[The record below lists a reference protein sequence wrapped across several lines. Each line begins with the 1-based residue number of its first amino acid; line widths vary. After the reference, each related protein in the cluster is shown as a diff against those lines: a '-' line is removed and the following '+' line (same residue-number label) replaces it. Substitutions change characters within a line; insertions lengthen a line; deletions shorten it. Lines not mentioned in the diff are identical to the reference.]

1 MSAGTS
7 ASSESGSLD
16 VAILVADAVG
26 YSRAM
31 SRDEAAALGAFGA
44 SRRLID
50 PLIRQHGG
58 RIFATAGDSILA
70 EFGCAD
76 GAVGCAVAIQRGIET
91 ALAAGALLMR
101 FRIGVH
107 LGPVHRVET
116 DLLGATVNIAARLEG
131 LSNTGGICISAAV
144 RDALGSLDGLVLE
157 PVGQRIL
164 KNIEAPIE
172 VLRIRLGEPGR
183 EDFLEQRRLG
193 VAVLPFTDPSGE
205 VAGYLADGLA
215 DDLIAGL
222 ARFRTL
228 AVMGRG
234 ATFHYRGAAV
244 DPRRVAADLG
254 VGFVV
259 RGTCV
264 AEGAAL
270 RIGIE
275 LVAAGTGPVLWAE
288 RFKGTASDLLATQDT
303 IVERVVAALAGRI
316 AAAGQAD
323 SIRRRPASPEAF
335 DLVLQ
340 GIFHAHQTEPAA
352 TATALR
358 LFDEALALEP
368 DYPLALAWQ
377 ALMQLRRW
385 GWAPTGGGDLQ
396 PLLER
401 ARRAATL
408 DPGDGWCQLVLGQVA
423 MYAGDLDLAAV
434 HHKRATALNP
444 FDAHILALRSPL
456 AVYLGK
462 PEEGVLLIQR
472 ALRLDPFP
480 PPWYASNHGL
490 ALYAARRYAEAAAAY
505 AAAAMPQTGVLAGLA
520 ASLARLGD
528 AAGARQAAARLMARE
543 PHFRVDVF
551 MTMRPFREAADR
563 RHLREGLRLAGLP
576 G

>member
-1 MSAGTS
+1 MSP
-7 ASSESGSLD
+7 ESGSPEA
-16 VAILVADAVG
+16 AILVADAVG

-31 SRDEAAALGAFGA
+31 SRDEGAALDAFGA

-50 PLIRQHGG
+50 PLIREHGG
-58 RIFATAGDSILA
+58 RIFATAGDSVLA
-70 EFGCAD
+70 EFAQAD
-76 GAVGCAVAIQRGIET
+76 GAVGCAVAIQRGVEAAI
-91 ALAAGALLMR
+91 AAGALLMR
-101 FRIGVH
+101 FRMGVH
-107 LGPVHRVET
+107 LGPVHRVAN
-116 DLLGATVNIAARLEG
+116 DLLGDTVNVAARLEG
-131 LSNTGGICISAAV
+131 LSNTGGVCISATV
-144 RDALGSLDGLVLE
+144 RDALGSLDGLALE
-157 PVGQRIL
+157 PIGQRIL

-193 VAVLPFTDPSGE
+193 VAVLPFVDPSGE

-228 AVMGRG
+228 AVMARG

-264 AEGAAL
+264 PQGPDL

-275 LVAAGTGPVLWAE
+275 LVAAGTGSVLWAE
-288 RFKGTASDLLATQDT
+288 RFRGTVTDLLATQDT
-303 IVERVVAALAGRI
+303 IVERVVAALAGQI

-323 SIRRRPASPEAF
+323 SIRRRPANPAAF

-352 TATALR
+352 TATALG
-358 LFDEALALEP
+358 LFTEALALEP

-385 GWAPTGGGDLQ
+385 GWAPTVAGDLL
-396 PLLER
+396 PMLET
-401 ARRAATL
+401 ARRAAAL
-408 DPGDGWCQLVLGQVA
+408 DPGDAWCQLVPGQVA

-434 HHKRATALNP
+434 HHKRAAALSP

-462 PEEGVLLIQR
+462 PEEGVLLIER
-472 ALRLDPFP
+472 AIRLDPFP
-480 PPWYASNHGL
+480 PPWYATNHGL
-490 ALYAARRYAEAAAAY
+490 ALHAAGRYAEAAAAY
-505 AAAAMPQTGVLAGLA
+505 AGAATPQTGVLAGLA
-520 ASLARLGD
+520 ASLARAGD
-528 AAGARQAAARLMARE
+528 MAGAGQAAARLLARE
-543 PHFRVDVF
+543 PRFR
-551 MTMRPFREAADR
+551 DR
-563 RHLREGLRLAGLP
+563 GLP
-576 G
+576 GDAALQGGG

>member
-1 MSAGTS
+1 MPES
-7 ASSESGSLD
+7 ASVSFGPSEA
-16 VAILVADAVG
+16 AIVVADAVG

-31 SRDEAAALGAFGA
+31 SRDEAAALGAFRA
-44 SRRLID
+44 SRELID
-50 PLIRQHGG
+50 PLVRQHGG
-58 RIFATAGDSILA
+58 CIFATAGDSVLA
-70 EFGCAD
+70 EFGRAD
-76 GAVGCAVAIQRGIET
+76 GAVGCAVAIQRGIEA
-91 ALAAGALLMR
+91 ALANGALLMR

-107 LGPVHRVET
+107 HGPVHRVGA

-144 RDALGSLDGLVLE
+144 REALHTVGGLVLE

-164 KNIEAPIE
+164 KNIDAPIE

-193 VAVLPFTDPSGE
+193 VAVLPFLDPSGE

-234 ATFHYRGAAV
+234 ATFHFRGAAV

-259 RGTCV
+259 RGTC
-264 AEGAAL
+264 APRGTDL

-275 LVAAGTGPVLWAE
+275 LVQAGSGSVLWAE
-288 RFKGTASDLLATQDT
+288 RFTGAATELIATQDT
-303 IVERVVAALAGRI
+303 IVERVVAALAGQI

-323 SIRRRPASPEAF
+323 SIRRRPANPAAF

-340 GIFHAHQTEPAA
+340 GIFHAHQTAPAA
-352 TATALR
+352 TAEALG
-358 LFDEALALEP
+358 LFGEALALEP

-377 ALMQLRRW
+377 ALMRLRRW
-385 GWAPTGGGDLQ
+385 GWVPADGVDLQ
-396 PLLER
+396 SLLED
-401 ARRAATL
+401 ARRAAAL
-408 DPGDGWCQLVLGQVA
+408 DPGDAWCQLVLGQVA

-462 PEEGVLLIQR
+462 PEEGVLLIER
-472 ALRLDPFP
+472 AMRLDPFP
-480 PPWYASNHGL
+480 PPWYATNHGL

-505 AAAAMPQTGVLAGLA
+505 AGAATPQTGVLAGLA
-520 ASLARLGD
+520 ASLAQTGD
-528 AAGARQAAARLMARE
+528 TAGARQAATRLVARE
-543 PHFRVDVF
+543 PRFRIDLF
-551 MTMRPFREAADR
+551 LRMRPFREAADL
-563 RHLREGLRLAGLP
+563 RHLREGLQLAGLP
-576 G
+576 D